1 MMIKTK
7 TIIANL
13 IIGTGMTV
21 SVTATAADAAAG
33 EQAYLTKGCIG
44 CHGPAGK
51 SPNEATFPTLAG
63 KEAAYLSEQL
73 NAFRSGERQNPMMS
87 SMSMTLTDEDVANL
101 AAYLS
106 AAE

>member
-1 MMIKTK
+1 MTIKMNQS
-7 TIIANL
+7 IAGL
-13 IIGTGMTV
+13 VLTGCMTM
-21 SVTATAADAAAG
+21 SGITFAADAASG
-33 EQAYLTKGCIG
+33 EQAYLSKGCIG
-44 CHGPAGK
+44 CHGPTGK

-63 KEAAYLSEQL
+63 QDAAYLTEQL

-87 SMSMTLTDEDVANL
+87 SMSQTLTDEDVANL